1 MLQLL
6 TDLIFHL
13 VFKWTGFRK
22 HHCTAAKGLF
32 QLKHL
37 SDFSTDFLNFMQ
49 KNSLTHFL
57 NIFTFQRVLW
67 YRSLS
72 DINDGLMHTQK
83 NYISKAHRPLYKVVF
98 NPFLL
103 GQSCKWS
110 NIFCKRHS
118 ALVAVKP
125 KFQQKPK
132 DLIYLST
139 SYLITIVEDCL
150 WTAVRS
156 SDRSVLFNE
165 PHAKRC
171 HSK

>member
-22 HHCTAAKGLF
+22 HHCIAAKGLF

-37 SDFSTDFLNFMQ
+37 SDFNTDFLNFIQ
-49 KNSLTHFL
+49 KNGLTHFL
-57 NIFTFQRVLW
+57 SIFTFQRVLW
-67 YRSLS
+67 YRIWWVRVFSPFKSLS

-83 NYISKAHRPLYKVVF
+83 NYISKAHRPLCKVVF

-139 SYLITIVEDCL
+139 SYLSGELSLNSCTKF
-150 WTAVRS
+150 WQS
-156 SDRSVLFNE
+156 SFI
-165 PHAKRC
+165 
-171 HSK
+171 